1 VAVASRAAL
10 ALFVACAVVA
20 QLANPDVGPARHMV
34 SELAHGT
41 AGWVMTAGFGC
52 WAVALVLGAI
62 VLPRADRPAGATL
75 VAIAAAGVVV
85 LMVFPTQTIGGEL
98 PAGVA
103 RTTAGRLH
111 DVGSG
116 VATLALAAA
125 AGISGVRAWRGG
137 DRRTSAMVVVLLAVA
152 IAATVVG
159 LAIGPSVGGLRQR
172 VLLLAAVTWQW
183 LVVDES

>member
-1 VAVASRAAL
+1 VSRAAL

-20 QLANPDVGPARHMV
+20 QWANPAVGPARHMV
-34 SELAHGT
+34 SELVHGT
-41 AGWVMTAGFGC
+41 AGWVMTAGFGS
-52 WAVALVLGAI
+52 WAFALALGAI
-62 VLPRADRPAGATL
+62 VLLRADRPAGATL

-85 LMVFPTQTIGGEL
+85 LAVFPTQTIAGEL
-98 PAGVA
+98 PVGVA

-111 DVGSG
+111 DVGSA

-125 AGISGVRAWRGG
+125 AVVTGVRAWRDG
-137 DRRTSAMVVVLLAVA
+137 DRRTSAMVVALLTVA

-183 LVVDES
+183 LAVDDR